1 MSSNPAPTALR
12 RSLGLWA
19 IVGLGL
25 GYMTPMT
32 VFDTFGIVTGETN
45 GVVPSAYLFA
55 LVAMVFT
62 AVSYGRMTRVFP
74 SAGSAYTYAS
84 ETIHPNVGFLVGWS
98 SLLDYLLL
106 PLVNALTTA
115 GHINPVHMGVVLIAT
130 LAFGLITP
138 PYGLVLLMASKFVG
152 VRFSQALRAAL
163 PIYAVFLITIVF
175 IIFFPEVVLW
185 IPKQVLPQSVG
196 CFHNPSG
203 AGFIC
208 PNG

>member
-1 MSSNPAPTALR
+1 
-12 RSLGLWA
+12 
-19 IVGLGL
+19 
-25 GYMTPMT
+25 
-32 VFDTFGIVTGETN
+32 
-45 GVVPSAYLFA
+45 
-55 LVAMVFT
+55 
-62 AVSYGRMTRVFP
+62 
-74 SAGSAYTYAS
+74 
-84 ETIHPNVGFLVGWS
+84 
-98 SLLDYLLL
+98 
-106 PLVNALTTA
+106 
-115 GHINPVHMGVVLIAT
+115 
-130 LAFGLITP
+130 
-138 PYGLVLLMASKFVG
+138 MASKFVG